1 MEEEIA
7 LRFRLFVPDNPI
19 IGCLAKR
26 HSTLRSEKNCLNCG
40 NEVAERYCS
49 HCGQEN
55 LVIHDSTWH
64 MIVHYVQDL
73 FHYDGR
79 FMHTMKNLLH
89 KPGQIPLEYIEGKRR
104 NNIEPI
110 KLYVFASTVFFLL
123 FFIVA
128 DFEFANPEEDK
139 FDFSQRMINLQREKT
154 FLEGTPDT
162 ALVNQLQTNIMRL
175 DTSLTVPADKGDGI
189 QLDLFGNTVSDSL
202 SPAMQWI
209 EKRMEAKLE
218 KLEKEH
224 GGNEMRMLDAF
235 KDEFMHKLPQLLF
248 ISMPFF
254 ALLLLL
260 MYINRSNR
268 NYVEHF
274 IFSTYHYSYLY
285 LVIAGVILLD
295 RVLRLISA
303 SFANSI
309 AGWSITLAIGY
320 ICVYLALSMKR
331 FYGGRWFPLLLRYG
345 LLGFLFFWLLF
356 FLIVFMALFTAV
368 T

>member
-1 MEEEIA
+1 
-7 LRFRLFVPDNPI
+7 LLHVFSYLYSVNPSTDY
-19 IGCLAKR
+19 LAKR

-40 NEVAERYCS
+40 SEVAERYCS

-79 FMHTMKNLLH
+79 FWHTMRNLVLR
-89 KPGQIPLEYIEGKRR
+89 PGQIPLEYIEGKRR

-128 DFEFANPEEDK
+128 DFELSNPEEDK
-139 FDFSQRMINLQREKT
+139 FDFSQRLMNLQREKT
-154 FLEGTPDT
+154 FLEGSPDT
-162 ALVNQLQTNIMRL
+162 ALVNQLQAGILKL
-175 DTSLTVPADKGDGI
+175 DTTLTVPADTGDGF
-189 QLDLFGNTVSDSL
+189 QLDLFGDTVTDSL
-202 SPAMQWI
+202 SPTAQWFQN
-209 EKRMEAKLE
+209 RMRAKLE
-218 KLEKEH
+218 KMEKDH
-224 GGNEMRMLDAF
+224 GGNEMRVLDAF
-235 KDEFMHKLPQLLF
+235 IDELMQKLPQLLF

-260 MYINRSNR
+260 LYVNRSNR

-274 IFSTYHYSYLY
+274 IFATYHYSYLY
-285 LVIAGVILLD
+285 LVIAGVIVLD
-295 RVLRLISA
+295 RVVRLIS
-303 SFANSI
+303 SSIANSI
-309 AGWSITLAIGY
+309 IGWSITLAVVY

-331 FYGGRWFPLLLRYG
+331 FYGGRWFPLVFRYV

-356 FLIVFMALFTAV
+356 FLIIIVTLITAV
-368 T
+368 A